1 MRICLDIDG
10 TICEL
15 KNYIGSYK
23 KVLPLPGVKDFIDKH
38 HQKGDTIILYTARHM
53 KSCAGDVGKVI
64 ARQGKDLLD
73 WLADNE
79 IYYDELY
86 FGKPQADVYIDDNCV
101 KFDGNWDQF
110 AKRCGDNWVSV
121 EDQFKMN
128 IVITMAGAGSR
139 FSKAGYEIP
148 KPLIKVRGM
157 PMYRYSTQSLPLEL
171 ADRLVFVI
179 HSDRWSD
186 SVEADIRANFCDF
199 KVEIV
204 KLNEITR
211 GQAETLL
218 MAASVLNHARPT
230 LVHNADSAIS
240 LAKEGLVDRLKAADG
255 MLITFEAED
264 PRYSYAKTDQNGDVL
279 EVREKKVISTHAST
293 GTYYF
298 KSTVQMLKLLQSSI
312 DNNELE
318 RGEFYIAPIYNKM
331 ISAGM
336 SVRIERSS
344 KYDCYGTP
352 EELKA
357 FESRK

>member
-23 KVLPLPGVKDFIDKH
+23 SVLPLPGVKTFIDRH
-38 HQKGDTIILYTARHM
+38 HQQGDTIILYTARHM
-53 KSCAGDVGKVI
+53 KSCSGNVGKVI

-79 IYYDELY
+79 IYYDEIY
-86 FGKPQADVYIDDNCV
+86 FGKPQADIYIDDNCL
-101 KFDGNWDQF
+101 KFNGNWEEF
-110 AKRCGDNWVSV
+110 EKKCGNNWVSA

-139 FSKAGYEIP
+139 FSKAGYELP
-148 KPLIKVRGM
+148 KPLIHVRGM

-171 ADRLVFVI
+171 ADRLIFVI
-179 HSDRWSD
+179 HSDKWGKQ
-186 SVEADIRANFCDF
+186 VEEDIRTHFSEYHY
-199 KVEIV
+199 EIV
-204 KLNEITR
+204 RLKEITR

-218 MAASVLNHARPT
+218 MASPVLNHARPT
-230 LVHNADSAIS
+230 LVHNADSAIG
-240 LAKEGLVDRLKAADG
+240 LHKDGLVDRLRNADG
-255 MLITFEAED
+255 MLVTFEAED
-264 PRYSYAKTDQNGDVL
+264 PRYSYAKTDESGNVV

-298 KSTVQMLKLLQSSI
+298 KSTVQMMRLLQNSI
-312 DNNELE
+312 DNNEME
-318 RGEFYIAPIYNKM
+318 RGEFYIAPLYNKM

-336 SVRIERSS
+336 NIRIEQSER
-344 KYDCYGTP
+344 YDCYGTP

-357 FESRK
+357 FENKK